1 MCHLPPCQ
9 PQTTTQLS
17 ECATYH
23 HASHKLQH
31 SYQNV
36 SLTTTPATHYNTA
49 ISMSHLP
56 PCQPQT
62 TTLLSACVTYHH
74 ASHTQLLTSV
84 CVTYFSVS
92 LTPQL
97 HTSVCQL
104 PHNYLLQ
111 CVTYPTTTY
120 FSVSLTPQL
129 LTSVCHLPHNYLPQ
143 HVSLTPQILQCVTYP
158 TTTYFSVSL
167 TPQLLTSVCVTY
179 HHAITHYNT
188 TISMCHIPPCQPHTR
203 HRYQHVSFT
212 TMPATYYTTTYF
224 SCPISLA
231 CLSFSVS
238 SSLGTTVCCLHMQ
251 KREHVKQG
259 L

>member
-1 MCHLPPCQ
+1 MPATNYNTAISMCHLPPCQ
-9 PQTTTQLS
+9 PHTT
-17 ECATYH
+17 
-23 HASHKLQH
+23 
-31 SYQNV
+31 
-36 SLTTTPATHYNTA
+36 
-49 ISMSHLP
+49 
-56 PCQPQT
+56 
-62 TTLLSACVTYHH
+62 
-74 ASHTQLLTSV
+74 
-84 CVTYFSVS
+84 TYFSMC
-92 LTPQL
+92 
-97 HTSVCQL
+97 H
-104 PHNYLLQ
+104 LLQ

-120 FSVSLTPQL
+120 FSVS
-129 LTSVCHLPHNYLPQ
+129 V
-143 HVSLTPQILQCVTYP
+143 
-158 TTTYFSVSL
+158 

-203 HRYQHVSFT
+203 HHYQHVSFT
-212 TMPATYYTTTYF
+212 TMPATHYTTTYF